1 MTPCTRGCCW
11 TGLQVCGKKREC
23 DCHWGDWLNVAAQN
37 ANNGAVTTYR
47 DPTSHEAIRNIER
60 ARKGK

>member
-11 TGLQVCGKKREC
+11 SPYGCAKAREC
-23 DCHWGDWLNVAAQN
+23 SCHWGDWLHTAAAQ

-47 DPTSHEAIRNIER
+47 DPTANQAVNNIM
-60 ARKGK
+60 RKQRKE